1 MVEPTFGA
9 PPLLNELIQRGDL
22 PAVLNFW
29 HYNARLKAA
38 GMRELLTAV
47 EILPALGVERPI
59 PLLGWVFNRSW
70 ANENR
75 DAVAG
80 FLRASYSAKHLLLES
95 DEEWVRLEPNMKV
108 SDAATAA
115 ALRDAYRAR
124 NPPPVRRGGSGG
136 RGASLRDSRR
146 RRRREARRRERHPHA
161 GDVLDRI
168 RPGAVAE
175 VAPKRAAFWLRSL
188 SLLGF
193 VAVWQ
198 LAAVVA
204 ASDLVPSP
212 AVVMELLWKHTESGE
227 LGHHLQ
233 ITLARVAVAFAIA
246 MAVGTAIGILMGRS
260 ERVDMTLD
268 GILVLG
274 LNIPALVTIILC
286 YLWFG
291 LTEVAAVLAVAVNKI
306 PTVVVTVREGA
317 KAVDRNLMEVS
328 KVYRVG
334 RLTTLF
340 KVYLPQLYPYLMAA
354 ARSGLALIWKIVLV
368 VELLGRSNGVGF
380 QLNIFFQ
387 FFDIGSILAY
397 TLAFAAVI
405 LLVEAVGMR
414 PLERRLTRWRG

>member
-1 MVEPTFGA
+1 M
-9 PPLLNELIQRGDL
+9 
-22 PAVLNFW
+22 
-29 HYNARLKAA
+29 A
-38 GMRELLTAV
+38 G
-47 EILPALGVERPI
+47 
-59 PLLGWVFNRSW
+59 
-70 ANENR
+70 
-75 DAVAG
+75 
-80 FLRASYSAKHLLLES
+80 
-95 DEEWVRLEPNMKV
+95 
-108 SDAATAA
+108 
-115 ALRDAYRAR
+115 
-124 NPPPVRRGGSGG
+124 
-136 RGASLRDSRR
+136 
-146 RRRREARRRERHPHA
+146 
-161 GDVLDRI
+161 
-168 RPGAVAE
+168 
-175 VAPKRAAFWLRSL
+175 VAPKRTGIWLRSL

-193 VAVWQ
+193 VAIWQ
-198 LAAVVA
+198 VAAWVA
-204 ASDLVPSP
+204 ASDLLP
-212 AVVMELLWKHTESGE
+212 APTAVLALLWEHSRTGD
-227 LGHHLQ
+227 LGHHLL

-246 MAVGTAIGILMGRS
+246 MALGTAIGIVMGRS

-286 YLWFG
+286 YIWFG

-317 KAVDRNLMEVS
+317 KAVDRDLMAVA

-334 RLTTLF
+334 RLDTLF

-387 FFDIGSILAY
+387 YFDIGSILAY

-414 PLERRLTRWRG
+414 PLERRITRWRG